1 MEPIAGILLAAL
13 AAGLGDATRQTVSR
27 AAEDAYAAVKKRL
40 TALGGEAALPVVALT
55 QLEQKP
61 EAADWRGALS
71 TALAAPPWSDDA
83 ELRTLVEQLRAALPP
98 SAVHHNTTI
107 HSTGDGCAVGG
118 DGATVTVNNTW
129 SR

>member
-1 MEPIAGILLAAL
+1 MEAITCILLAAL
-13 AAGLGDATRQTVSR
+13 

-98 SAVHHNTTI
+98 STVHHTTI
-107 HSTGDGCAVGG
+107 LSTGDGCAVGG
-118 DGATVTVNNTW
+118 DGATVMVHNTW